1 MINKYEYLT
10 GSKITTYETIKEAS
24 IDNNMS
30 YHTIYKMLQQKV
42 LKYPRDDFYFG
53 YDPKPRYVIMVYDNE
68 SLDLLKCYKNI
79 KDASVG
85 TGISQQQIQWQ
96 VAKDLPITP
105 NRVKGSSTLF
115 FKREKISY

>member
-1 MINKYEYLT
+1 MINKYNYLT
-10 GSKITTYETIKEAS
+10 GEILATYKTIQEAS

-53 YDPKPRYVIMVYDNE
+53 YDPKPRYIIMVYDNE
-68 SLDLLKCYKNI
+68 SLELLKCYKNI

-96 VAKDLPITP
+96 VAKDLPITQ
-105 NRVKGSSTLF
+105 NRIKGSTTLF

>member
-10 GSKITTYETIKEAS
+10 GRKLATYETIKECA
-24 IDNNMS
+24 IDNNMT
-30 YHTIYKMLQQKV
+30 YAKVYKMLQQKI

-53 YDPKPRYVIMVYDNE
+53 YDPKPRYIIMVYDNE
-68 SLDLLKCYKNI
+68 SLDLLGTYKNI

>member
-1 MINKYEYLT
+1 MINKYNYLT
-10 GSKITTYETIKEAS
+10 GEILATYETIQEAS

-42 LKYPRDDFYFG
+42 LKYPRDNFYFG
-53 YDPKPRYVIMVYDNE
+53 YDPKPRYIIMVYDNE

-85 TGISQQQIQWQ
+85 TGVSPQQIQWQ
-96 VAKDLPITP
+96 VSRRLPITQ
-105 NRVKGSSTLF
+105 NRIKGSTTLF
-115 FKREKISY
+115 FEREKISY